1 MFDIG
6 FLELVLLGVV
16 GLLVIGPERL
26 PKATR
31 IVGMWFGR
39 ARRFIGSVKDE
50 IEREVHAEEL
60 KKTFESTKESS
71 PINQAVE
78 ETKKS
83 FSEIREE
90 GEVLNKSINSSS
102 DKNT

>member
-6 FLELVLLGVV
+6 FLELVLLGIV

-31 IVGMWFGR
+31 VIGMWFGR
-39 ARRFIGSVKDE
+39 ARRFVSSVKDD

-60 KKTFESTKESS
+60 KKTFESTKESGA
-71 PINQAVE
+71 IKEAVQ
-78 ETKKS
+78 ETKNR
-83 FSEIREE
+83 FSEIQEE
-90 GEVLNKSINSSS
+90 GEVIEKSIDSSS
-102 DKNT
+102 KENL